1 MVERSY
7 GWRRQRLDHR
17 DLKYEAYPID
27 PTKPVDLRPNFP
39 AVYDQ
44 GQTGSCVGNAT
55 AGAIQ
60 YTRMAQSLPNWV
72 PSRLFIYYNA
82 RVLEGTTDQDAGSE
96 IRDAV
101 KQVVK
106 LGVCSEIE
114 WPFDPAQLTTKPS
127 DVSYEL
133 ATHAKVIKYAA
144 VAQKIDHLLSC
155 LNHNLPIIFGC
166 NVFDAME
173 SENAAR
179 SGIITMPEPDEQ
191 SIGGHAMLI
200 VGWKPDSQ
208 QFIVRNSWGSGWGLG
223 GYCLFPRDYILNPDL
238 SSDFWTVLL
247 DARN

>member
-1 MVERSY
+1 MAKYQY
-7 GWRRQRLDHR
+7 GWKKQQLDHR
-17 DLKYEAYPID
+17 DLKYTAYPID
-27 PTKPVDLRPNFP
+27 PKHPIDLRPEMP
-39 AVYDQ
+39 QVYDQ

-144 VAQKIDHLLSC
+144 VAQKLDHLISC

-179 SGIITMPEPDEQ
+179 SGIITMSEPDEQ

-200 VGWKPDSQ
+200 VGWKPVSYTHLTLPTKR
-208 QFIVRNSWGSGWGLG
+208 IV
-223 GYCLFPRDYILNPDL
+223 
-238 SSDFWTVLL
+238 
-247 DARN
+247 